1 MTMMTNQNN
10 HINREFLLNLEVQ
23 VESLRDIEYHKPKNI
38 IRTCQDGL
46 FGFEIDNKEI
56 LPPIYS
62 SINFFDSGFDGTTVW
77 LIVEKDNKFGLIKCT
92 QYSSDFCLE
101 IIYDSIIKSPYDIS
115 YGEWGSSRVEPRC
128 GEFIGIYDLIA
139 KRMIIPCQYNKI
151 ERTIY
156 GYLVELN
163 GLKGAYVF
171 NERHGSY
178 ASSLDYLI
186 PCLYDDIEFAHNLT
200 CLSPGKFSTMIVIK
214 NGLKGICLS
223 GKEIIPPIYDKIDNY
238 IDEHIEIWNI
248 IYTVFIGGKI
258 GLYNSKENIIPPKY
272 DRIKNLCSDIY
283 KIYLKDKVG
292 LYKNKKEIVPPTY
305 DEITCEY
312 RGNIIRSGEFYGLV
326 TKNNKIIEPLY
337 DDIKTIFPFY
347 AFCQSGKWGVLDE
360 NSNVIFKTQFQDVD
374 SIDIVDDKDK
384 SLFKVKINEYWGV
397 IDWEEKFIV
406 PAIYDYIST
415 DEGILYA
422 RKGRN
427 KYKIENGEE
436 FINKIGYDQSCGYIN
451 NPSIFAYDKS
461 LNDLLAAPTE

>member
-1 MTMMTNQNN
+1 MTNKNN
-10 HINREFLLNLEVQ
+10 HINREFLLNLEVE
-23 VESLRDIEYHKPKNI
+23 VERLRDIEYDKPKHI

-46 FGFEIDNKEI
+46 FGLEIDNKEI

-62 SINFFDSGFDGTTVW
+62 SINFFDSEFDGTTVW
-77 LIVEKDNKFGLIKCT
+77 LIVEKDNKFGLIECT

-101 IIYDSIIKSPYDIS
+101 IIYDSIIKSPYDLS

-128 GEFIGIYDLIA
+128 GEFIGIYDLIV

-156 GYLVELN
+156 GYQVELN
-163 GLKGAYVF
+163 GLKGAYF
-171 NERHGSY
+171 FQERGGSY
-178 ASSLDYLI
+178 SNIRDYSI
-186 PCLYDDIEFAHNLT
+186 PCLYDNLEIF
-200 CLSPGKFSTMIVIK
+200 SSGIISTMIVIK
-214 NGLKGICLS
+214 NGFKGICLY
-223 GKEIIPPIYDKIDNY
+223 GKE
-238 IDEHIEIWNI
+238 
-248 IYTVFIGGKI
+248 
-258 GLYNSKENIIPPKY
+258 IIPPKY
-272 DRIKNLCSDIY
+272 DRIKSLCSDIY
-283 KIYLKDKVG
+283 KIYIKDKVG
-292 LYKNKKEIVPPTY
+292 LYRNKKEIVPPIY

-326 TKNNKIIEPLY
+326 TENNKIIEPLY

-374 SIDIVDDKDK
+374 SIDIVDDKDR
-384 SLFKVKINEYWGV
+384 SLFKVKIDEYWGV
-397 IDWEEKFIV
+397 INWEEKFIV

-415 DEGILYA
+415 DEGIIYT

-427 KYKIENGEE
+427 KYKIDKDEE
-436 FINKIGYDQSCGYIN
+436 FVGKIGYDQSCGYIN
-451 NPSIFAYDKS
+451 NPTIFAYDKN